1 MSFLNVISSDQ
12 VRTICNIGKYRLYL
26 EVSGTEIKPRADQRW
41 TFPTSPLSSCVSQRV
56 LHSSVPFTVFCLS
69 GLSAGCLGLMLPETL
84 NGATA
89 ETLDELTGPTGSRV
103 LENKVR
109 QLCWYQS
116 QYLIRTGSGTGFFC
130 GAITEISILIFHSWN
145 SDEKLLNFCL
155 DNWNFQMWRLRDVC
169 AVLWPHYVSTAQIYL

>member
-1 MSFLNVISSDQ
+1 MSLKNVISSDE
-12 VRTICNIGKYRLYL
+12 VGTIW
-26 EVSGTEIKPRADQRW
+26 ADERW
-41 TFPTSPLSSCVSQRV
+41 MFPTSPLSSCVSQRV
-56 LHSSVPFTVFCLS
+56 LHSSVPFTVFTLS

-116 QYLIRTGSGTGFFC
+116 QYLIRTGTGTGFFC
-130 GAITEISILIFHSWN
+130 GAITEISILTFHSWN
-145 SDEKLLNFCL
+145 SDGKTITLLFGKLGLP
-155 DNWNFQMWRLRDVC
+155 DVAGC
-169 AVLWPHYVSTAQIYL
+169 VCSVVTSVCQLYL